1 MNSRK
6 GWEMYS
12 AFRLKD
18 SSSPFVDVIES
29 LCFCLDKDILEYALI
44 KELINGTLDEEL
56 FRFFL
61 THQACL
67 WHEISQQLIAIS
79 RLKHTTYS
87 RSFFLKIANFSLLET
102 DNLDRQLDD
111 CKISSYENTPVCKDY
126 INFLGTLED
135 KFLFLTAILPRFWL
149 KAKLRQR
156 IVKLNSFKHPYKRYI
171 KHCFYHDASE
181 HITRIINTL
190 DTQFRDISKEEIPA
204 IKQVVL
210 EAASH
215 ECELL
220 NEAYSLVAI

>member
-6 GWEMYS
+6 GWEMCS
-12 AFRLKD
+12 ASRLKD
-18 SSSPFVDVIES
+18 SSLPFVDVIES

-44 KELINGTLDEEL
+44 KELINGTLDEKL

-61 THQACL
+61 TQQVCL
-67 WHEISQQLIAIS
+67 WHEISQQLIAKS
-79 RLKHTTYS
+79 SLKHTPYS
-87 RSFFLKIANFSLLET
+87 RSFFLKIANFSLIEA

-111 CKISSYENTPVCKDY
+111 CKISSYEITPVCKAY
-126 INFLGTLED
+126 INFLDALEE

-149 KAKLRQR
+149 KAKLYQR

-171 KHCFYHDASE
+171 KYCLYHDARE
-181 HITRIINTL
+181 PIIRIIDTL
-190 DTQFRDISKEEIPA
+190 NTQFRTISKEEIPK
-204 IKQVVL
+204 IQQVVL
-210 EAASH
+210 EAAAH